1 MRMYLSNGNEHDVKI
16 VMDISVDGKGSIDH
30 LNNQRNKFNQQVNE
44 VLKMFDYAI
53 DNNVGSQYYG

>member
-1 MRMYLSNGNEHDVKI
+1 MSNEHDVKI

-44 VLKMFDYAI
+44 VLQMFDYAI
-53 DNNVGSQYYG
+53 DNNEDWKSVYYGE

>member
-1 MRMYLSNGNEHDVKI
+1 MSNEHDVKI

-44 VLKMFDYAI
+44 VLQMFDYAI
-53 DNNVGSQYYG
+53 DNNKDWKSIYYGE

>member
-1 MRMYLSNGNEHDVKI
+1 MSNEHDVKI

-53 DNNVGSQYYG
+53 DNNEDWKSIYYGE

>member
-1 MRMYLSNGNEHDVKI
+1 MSNEHDVKI

-44 VLKMFDYAI
+44 VLQMFDYAI
-53 DNNVGSQYYG
+53 DNNEDWKSIYYGE